1 MFEFPESGELVPCK
15 LAIPAGLEP
24 ATTRLEGGGLR
35 RVNKV
40 NSDFSGMNR
49 RGTSSQSLNLEF
61 RPFAQ
66 TSTAG
71 GMNG

>member
-1 MFEFPESGELVPCK
+1 
-15 LAIPAGLEP
+15 
-24 ATTRLEGGGLR
+24 
-35 RVNKV
+35 
-40 NSDFSGMNR
+40 MNR